1 MEIILEYLKSVL
13 FGIVQGITE
22 WLPISSTGH
31 LILLNQ
37 FTPLT
42 VAADPARNQEF
53 FDMFKVLIQFGSILA
68 VVVLYFHKLNPFSPK
83 KPERE
88 KNNTSSLWGKVLV
101 ASVPAGIIGILFND
115 VIDSALS
122 TPYVIAA
129 TQILYGVL
137 FLILES
143 RNKQPKVKKFSELT
157 YQMALLIGVCQM
169 LALIPG
175 TSRSG
180 ATIVGGLLLGLS
192 RACVAE
198 FTFYLAIPVMA
209 GASLL
214 KVVKFVV
221 GGSVM
226 TGTEVAE
233 LAVGCVVAFGM
244 SLAAIRFLMDYV
256 KRHDFKFFG
265 AYRIVLGIIVL
276 AVAAA
281 TAIF

>member
-1 MEIILEYLKSVL
+1 M
-13 FGIVQGITE
+13 QGITE

-83 KPERE
+83 KTERE
-88 KNNTSSLWGKVLV
+88 KKNTFSLWGKVLV

-115 VIDSALS
+115 VIDSVLS

-129 TQILYGVL
+129 TLILYGVL

-175 TSRSG
+175 TSRFV
-180 ATIVGGLLLGLS
+180 A
-192 RACVAE
+192 AE
-198 FTFYLAIPVMA
+198 FSFFLAIPAML
-209 GASLL
+209 GASGVKILIFLVEGGGFSGPELGILL
-214 KVVKFVV
+214 V
-221 GGSVM
+221 GMVISFIVSM
-226 TGTEVAE
+226 
-233 LAVGCVVAFGM
+233 L
-244 SLAAIRFLMDYV
+244 AIRFLMGFI
-256 KRHDFKFFG
+256 KKHDFKAFG
-265 AYRIVLGIIVL
+265 WYRIVLGIVVVL
-276 AVAAA
+276 YFALSGAQMMPV
-281 TAIF
+281 

>member
-83 KPERE
+83 KTERE
-88 KNNTSSLWGKVLV
+88 KKNTFSLWGKVLV

-115 VIDSALS
+115 VIDSVLS

-129 TQILYGVL
+129 TLILYGVL
-137 FLILES
+137 FLILGKPE
-143 RNKQPKVKKFSELT
+143 QTAQGKKSFLNCLPDGFADRR
-157 YQMALLIGVCQM
+157 M
-169 LALIPG
+169 PN
-175 TSRSG
+175 
-180 ATIVGGLLLGLS
+180 
-192 RACVAE
+192 
-198 FTFYLAIPVMA
+198 A
-209 GASLL
+209 GADSRHLPVRRYYPRRL
-214 KVVKFVV
+214 
-221 GGSVM
+221 
-226 TGTEVAE
+226 
-233 LAVGCVVAFGM
+233 C
-244 SLAAIRFLMDYV
+244 SLAAP
-256 KRHDFKFFG
+256 
-265 AYRIVLGIIVL
+265 VL
-276 AVAAA
+276 
-281 TAIF
+281 

>member
-83 KPERE
+83 KTERE
-88 KNNTSSLWGKVLV
+88 KKNTFSLWGKVLV

-115 VIDSALS
+115 VIDSVLS

-129 TQILYGVL
+129 TLILYGVL

-157 YQMALLIGVCQM
+157 YQMALLIQW
-169 LALIPG
+169 
-175 TSRSG
+175 
-180 ATIVGGLLLGLS
+180 
-192 RACVAE
+192 
-198 FTFYLAIPVMA
+198 
-209 GASLL
+209 
-214 KVVKFVV
+214 
-221 GGSVM
+221 
-226 TGTEVAE
+226 
-233 LAVGCVVAFGM
+233 
-244 SLAAIRFLMDYV
+244 RFLSACS
-256 KRHDFKFFG
+256 RCW
-265 AYRIVLGIIVL
+265 R
-276 AVAAA
+276 
-281 TAIF
+281 

>member
-68 VVVLYFHKLNPFSPK
+68 VVVLY
-83 KPERE
+83 
-88 KNNTSSLWGKVLV
+88 SLWGKVLV

-115 VIDSALS
+115 VIDSVLS

-129 TQILYGVL
+129 TLILYGVL

-180 ATIVGGLLLGLS
+180 ATILGAVFLGCS
-192 RACVAE
+192 RFVAAE
-198 FTFYLAIPVMA
+198 FSFFLAIPAML
-209 GASLL
+209 GASGVKILIFLVEGGGFSGPELGILL
-214 KVVKFVV
+214 V
-221 GGSVM
+221 GMVISFIVSM
-226 TGTEVAE
+226 
-233 LAVGCVVAFGM
+233 L
-244 SLAAIRFLMDYV
+244 AIRFLMGFI
-256 KRHDFKFFG
+256 KKHDFKAFG
-265 AYRIVLGIIVL
+265 WYRIVLGIVVVL
-276 AVAAA
+276 YFALSGAQMMPV
-281 TAIF
+281 